1 MSNRELA
8 RVSKADFQLFVDAF
22 YTDDWERCGTLSD
35 RIETLGERWRQQP
48 EPEADKDKFTKGV
61 EGFAGAASEL
71 KGAVAR
77 KEVEKTTAAL
87 RKLAAHLAELEKM
100 P

>member
-22 YTDDWERCGTLSD
+22 YTDDWERCGTLAD
-35 RIETLGERWRQQP
+35 RLETLGERWRQQP
-48 EPEADKDKFTKGV
+48 EPEADKEKFAKGA
-61 EGFAGAASEL
+61 EGFAGAATEL
-71 KGAVAR
+71 KSAVAN
-77 KEVEKTTAAL
+77 KDVEQTTAAL
-87 RKLAAHLAELEKM
+87 RKLASHLAELEKM